1 MNITLFLTN
10 MCDKTNIWN
19 GPNKSPEGFD
29 WTIIYK
35 TDETYVILHAGMFD
49 YYSPFPHWNKL
60 VRSEN
65 IVLWAYIED
74 LLQNSN
80 STVRTVKTKIPF
92 FIENQEFPA
101 GAIYELIYNKEID
114 RYILKTAFSY
124 YIVLDSKVN
133 EYFNFINTQE
143 DKENND
149 GFNRDDNLV
158 NLHTLW
164 PDMET
169 SPSIPSKIILVD
181 HGYKVSLWESNKDLK
196 YISLTSDE
204 FSNQDISWEDVKR
217 ACFSGIRWAYVENLI
232 PSDEESN

>member
-1 MNITLFLTN
+1 

-74 LLQNSN
+74 LLQNN

-92 FIENQEFPA
+92 FIENQEFPT

-114 RYILKTAFSY
+114 RYILKTYFSY
-124 YIVLDSKVN
+124 YMVLDSKVN
-133 EYFNFINTQE
+133 EYFDFIDPKENQ
-143 DKENND
+143 ENND
-149 GFNRDDNLV
+149 GSTRADNLV
-158 NLHTLW
+158 NLKELW
-164 PDMET
+164 HDMET
-169 SPSIPSKIILVD
+169 SPDIPSRIILVD
-181 HGYKVSLWESNKDLK
+181 HGDMVSLWESNKDLK
-196 YISLTSDE
+196 YVSHTSDE
-204 FSNQDISWEDVKR
+204 FSNYSISWEDVKR
-217 ACFSGIRWAYVENLI
+217 ACFSGIRWAYVKDLLPVDNNNNKQI
-232 PSDEESN
+232 N